1 MATSFV
7 LLGMPMAA
15 IGVAWPSAADDL
27 GRPLADLGLITFAYG
42 AGYTVSTLANGELT
56 RRFTAGPLLVGA
68 ALASSLSL
76 AAFALSSTWLLFLGA
91 GFMLGLAGGV
101 LDSGVN
107 AYVAVHRGARAMGIV
122 HTGFGIGSTLGPL
135 FVTVLLAL
143 GVSWRVAFGSLAVAD
158 LLLAV
163 AFLATISA
171 IEGNVGRTDRRPSVG
186 GNRLV
191 LGLSVTVFFLYAGV
205 AAGTGAWTF
214 SLFTEGRGISDGV
227 AGMAVAGYWAGM
239 TVARIALGVFG
250 DRVDPNRV
258 LTASGFATVASLV
271 LVWLAPTPWLGIL
284 GLVASG
290 VGTRG
295 RLPARDSPNA
305 EAFRRCLHAVGR
317 RLRDRRSERRR
328 CVALRCDRDA
338 CRALRDRDRGAGPR
352 ALRGSVLGCDRTLR
366 IRSALAASV
375 VGAATSV
382 IRPRR
387 PGGTGQPAP
396 AHSLGGGTSESR

>member
-1 MATSFV
+1 VTSRNRVFAVMAVSFV
-7 LLGMPMAA
+7 LLGMPIAA
-15 IGVAWPSAADDL
+15 IGVAWPSAADEL
-27 GRPLADLGLITFAYG
+27 GRPLADLGLVTFAYG
-42 AGYTVSTLANGELT
+42 AGYTLSTLANGELT
-56 RRFTAGPLLVGA
+56 RRFTAGPLLVVA
-68 ALASSLSL
+68 AFASSLGL
-76 AAFALSSTWLLFLGA
+76 AAFALSSNWVLFLGA

-158 LLLAV
+158 LLLAI

-171 IEGNVGRTDRRPSVG
+171 VEGNVGRTGRRPSVG
-186 GNRLV
+186 DNGLV
-191 LGLSVTVFFLYAGV
+191 LGLSVAVFFLYAGV

-258 LTASGFATVASLV
+258 LTLSGFATVASLA
-271 LVWLAPTPWLGIL
+271 LVWLAPTPWLGIA

-290 VGTRG
+290 VSHGAVFPLEILLTPRRFGAAFTPWAVGYEIAGANIGVALLSGSIGILVGRFGIEVVAPALVVLAALFWVAIELLRTR
-295 RLPARDSPNA
+295 SA
-305 EAFRRCLHAVGR
+305 EA
-317 RLRDRRSERRR
+317 LR
-328 CVALRCDRDA
+328 VA
-338 CRALRDRDRGAGPR
+338 
-352 ALRGSVLGCDRTLR
+352 
-366 IRSALAASV
+366 
-375 VGAATSV
+375 
-382 IRPRR
+382 
-387 PGGTGQPAP
+387 
-396 AHSLGGGTSESR
+396 